1 MDYKPSGVCSRLIH
15 VELDGDK
22 IANVEFVGGCAG
34 NTAGI
39 SSLVKG
45 MDAHEV
51 IKRLEGT
58 KCGAK
63 RGQISLL
70 CEFEAQKG
78 IDLACGNSILIKLN
92 QIGSVS
98 ETLEA
103 IKMAHKSGYTAISS
117 HRSGETEDTTIADIA
132 VAVNAG
138 QIKTGAPCRSDRTA
152 KYNRLLRI
160 EEELGSLSKYGW

>member
-51 IKRLEGT
+51 SNVWKEQHVCKT
-58 KCGAK
+58 
-63 RGQISLL
+63 
-70 CEFEAQKG
+70 
-78 IDLACGNSILIKLN
+78 NIL
-92 QIGSVS
+92 
-98 ETLEA
+98 
-103 IKMAHKSGYTAISS
+103 
-117 HRSGETEDTTIADIA
+117 
-132 VAVNAG
+132 
-138 QIKTGAPCRSDRTA
+138 P
-152 KYNRLLRI
+152 
-160 EEELGSLSKYGW
+160 

>member
-1 MDYKPSGVCSRLIH
+1 MTIKQLFTKATGGNRYGLQTIRICSRLIH

-58 KCGAK
+58 KCGA
-63 RGQISLL
+63 RPTSCPDQ
-70 CEFEAQKG
+70 
-78 IDLACGNSILIKLN
+78 
-92 QIGSVS
+92 
-98 ETLEA
+98 
-103 IKMAHKSGYTAISS
+103 
-117 HRSGETEDTTIADIA
+117 
-132 VAVNAG
+132 
-138 QIKTGAPCRSDRTA
+138 
-152 KYNRLLRI
+152 
-160 EEELGSLSKYGW
+160 LSKALKQALGE